1 MLGLI
6 VGESSLPNYVINKL
20 LKKNIE
26 FLILDLTK
34 SNIYKRYK
42 NSYSLKITEL
52 GKAISILKKNN
63 CKNVIFIGKVER
75 PDISLLKFDT
85 KALFYLP
92 RLFSAFKK
100 GDGNILKEIIKIFK
114 ENKLNVVNSMKFT
127 PELIFKDKSIN
138 KLKINN
144 ADKSSISKGVKII
157 KSLSKFDI
165 GQSVVINNGYVLA
178 IEGPEGTDET
188 IKRSLHLSKKYKL
201 KNKSILIKFPKANQ
215 DLRIDLPTIGFDTIK
230 NCIKANIKG
239 IAVKRSQNI
248 ILDKD
253 KIINL
258 VKKNNFFIIYIFN
271 FIKNT
276 I

>member
-114 ENKLNVVNSMKFT
+114 ENKLNVINSMKFT

-138 KLKINN
+138 KVKINN
-144 ADKSSISKGVKII
+144 TDKSSISKGVKII

-258 VKKNNFFIIYIFN
+258 AKKNNFFIISL
-271 FIKNT
+271 
-276 I
+276 

>member
-34 SNIYKRYK
+34 SNIYKKYK

-144 ADKSSISKGVKII
+144 TDKSSISKGVKII

-188 IKRSLHLSKKYKL
+188 IKRSLYLSKKYKL
-201 KNKSILIKFPKANQ
+201 KNKSILVKFPKANQ

-258 VKKNNFFIIYIFN
+258 VKKNNFFIISI
-271 FIKNT
+271 
-276 I
+276 

>member
-1 MLGLI
+1 MLALI
-6 VGESSLPNYVINKL
+6 VGESRLPNFVINKL
-20 LKKNIE
+20 LKKNVE

-34 SNIYKRYK
+34 SNIYKKYK

-52 GKAISILKKNN
+52 GKAISVLKKNN
-63 CKNVIFIGKVER
+63 CKNVIFLGKVER
-75 PDISLLKFDT
+75 PEISLLKFDR
-85 KALFYLP
+85 KVLFYLP

-100 GDGNILKEIIKIFK
+100 GDGNILKEVIKIFK

-127 PELIFKDKSIN
+127 PELIFKDKSIS

-144 ADKSSISKGVKII
+144 TDKSSISKGVRII

-201 KNKSILIKFPKANQ
+201 KNKSILVKFPKANQ

-239 IAVKRSQNI
+239 IALKRAQNI
-248 ILDKD
+248 VLDKD
-253 KIINL
+253 KIISL
-258 VKKNNFFIIYIFN
+258 VKKNNFFIISI
-271 FIKNT
+271 
-276 I
+276 

>member
-20 LKKNIE
+20 LKKNVE

-34 SNIYKRYK
+34 SYIYKRYK

-63 CKNVIFIGKVER
+63 CKNVIFVGKVER
-75 PDISLLKFDT
+75 PDISLLKFDR

-127 PELIFKDKSIN
+127 PELVFKDKSIN

-144 ADKSSISKGVKII
+144 IDKIIISKGVKII

-188 IKRSLHLSKKYKL
+188 IKRSLYLSKKYKL

-248 ILDKD
+248 MLDKD

-258 VKKNNFFIIYIFN
+258 VKKNNFFIISI
-271 FIKNT
+271 
-276 I
+276 

>member
-144 ADKSSISKGVKII
+144 TDKSSISKGVRII

-258 VKKNNFFIIYIFN
+258 AKKNNFFIISI
-271 FIKNT
+271 
-276 I
+276 

>member
-85 KALFYLP
+85 KALFYLS

-138 KLKINN
+138 KVKINN

-201 KNKSILIKFPKANQ
+201 KNKSILVKFPKANQ

-258 VKKNNFFIIYIFN
+258 FKKNNFFIISI
-271 FIKNT
+271 
-276 I
+276 

>member
-6 VGESSLPNYVINKL
+6 VGETNLPKFVIKEL
-20 LKKNIE
+20 LKKNVS

-34 SNIYKRYK
+34 SNIYKKYK

-52 GKAISILKKNN
+52 GKAISVFKKNN
-63 CKNVIFIGKVER
+63 CKNIIFIGKVER
-75 PDISLLKFDT
+75 PEISLLKFDR

-92 RLFSAFKK
+92 RLFSVFKK
-100 GDGNILKEIIKIFK
+100 GDGNILKEVIKIFK
-114 ENKLNVVNSMKFT
+114 ENKINVLNSMKFT
-127 PELIFKDKSIN
+127 PELIFKDESIN
-138 KLKINN
+138 KLKTND
-144 ADKSSISKGVKII
+144 ADNISISKGVSII
-157 KSLSKFDI
+157 KALSKFDI
-165 GQSVVINNGYVLA
+165 GQSVIINNGYVLA

-188 IKRSLHLSKKYKL
+188 IKRSLYLSKKYKL

-215 DLRIDLPTIGFDTIK
+215 DLRVDLPTIGLDTIK

-239 IAVKRSQNI
+239 IALKRSQNI

-258 VKKNNFFIIYIFN
+258 TKKNNFFIISI
-271 FIKNT
+271 
-276 I
+276 

>member
-6 VGESSLPNYVINKL
+6 VGESSLPNFVINKL

-34 SNIYKRYK
+34 SNIYKKYK

-75 PDISLLKFDT
+75 PEISLLKFDR

-138 KLKINN
+138 KVKINN
-144 ADKSSISKGVKII
+144 TDKSSISKGVRII

-201 KNKSILIKFPKANQ
+201 KNKSILVKFPKANQ

-258 VKKNNFFIIYIFN
+258 VKKNNFFIISI
-271 FIKNT
+271 
-276 I
+276 

>member
-6 VGESSLPNYVINKL
+6 VGESRLPNFVINKL
-20 LKKNIE
+20 LKKNVE

-34 SNIYKRYK
+34 SNIYKKYK

-52 GKAISILKKNN
+52 GKAISVLKKNN
-63 CKNVIFIGKVER
+63 CKNVIFLGKVER
-75 PDISLLKFDT
+75 PEISLLKFDR

-114 ENKLNVVNSMKFT
+114 ENKLNVVNSMKYT

-138 KLKINN
+138 KVKINN
-144 ADKSSISKGVKII
+144 TDKSSISKGVRII

-258 VKKNNFFIIYIFN
+258 VKKNNFFIISI
-271 FIKNT
+271 
-276 I
+276 

>member
-6 VGESSLPNYVINKL
+6 VGESSLPSFVINKL
-20 LKKNIE
+20 LKKNVD

-34 SNIYKRYK
+34 SNIYKKYK

-52 GKAISILKKNN
+52 GKAISVLKKNN

-75 PDISLLKFDT
+75 PEISLLKFDR

-92 RLFSAFKK
+92 RFFSAYKK

-127 PELIFKDKSIN
+127 PELIFNDKSIN
-138 KLKINN
+138 KVKINN
-144 ADKSSISKGVKII
+144 TDKSSISKGVRII

-215 DLRIDLPTIGFDTIK
+215 DLRIDLPTIGFGTIK

-258 VKKNNFFIIYIFN
+258 VKKNNFFIISI
-271 FIKNT
+271 
-276 I
+276 

>member
-6 VGESSLPNYVINKL
+6 VGESSLPKFVINKL
-20 LKKNIE
+20 LKKSVE
-26 FLILDLTK
+26 FIILDLTK
-34 SNIYKRYK
+34 SNIYKKYK

-52 GKAISILKKNN
+52 GKAITILKKNN
-63 CKNVIFIGKVER
+63 CNNIIFIGKVKR
-75 PDISLLKFDT
+75 PEISLLKFDR

-100 GDGNILKEIIKIFK
+100 GDGNILKEIIKIFN
-114 ENKLNVVNSMKFT
+114 ENKIKVLNSMKFT
-127 PELIFKDKSIN
+127 PELIFKDSNIN
-138 KLKINN
+138 KIKINN
-144 ADKSSISKGVKII
+144 SDKISIIKGVNII

-188 IKRSLHLSKKYKL
+188 IRRSSHLSKKYNL
-201 KNKSILIKFPKANQ
+201 KNKSILIKFPKAKQ
-215 DLRIDLPTIGFDTIK
+215 DLRVDLPTIGLDTVK

-258 VKKNNFFIIYIFN
+258 TKKNNFFIISL
-271 FIKNT
+271 
-276 I
+276 

>member
-6 VGESSLPNYVINKL
+6 VGESSLPNFVINKL
-20 LKKNIE
+20 LKKNID

-34 SNIYKRYK
+34 SNIYKKYK
-42 NSYSLKITEL
+42 NSHSLKITEL

-127 PELIFKDKSIN
+127 PELIFKEKSIN

-144 ADKSSISKGVKII
+144 TDKSSISKGVKII

-258 VKKNNFFIIYIFN
+258 VKKNNFFIISI
-271 FIKNT
+271 
-276 I
+276 

>member
-6 VGESSLPNYVINKL
+6 VGESSLPNFVINKL

-34 SNIYKRYK
+34 SYIYKRYK

-75 PDISLLKFDT
+75 PDISLLKFDR

-144 ADKSSISKGVKII
+144 TDKSSISKGVKII

-258 VKKNNFFIIYIFN
+258 VKKNNFFIISI
-271 FIKNT
+271 
-276 I
+276 

>member
-6 VGESSLPNYVINKL
+6 VGESSLPNFVINKL

-34 SNIYKRYK
+34 SNIYKKYK

-75 PDISLLKFDT
+75 PDISLLKFDR

-144 ADKSSISKGVKII
+144 TDKSSISKGVKII

-248 ILDKD
+248 ILDKN

-258 VKKNNFFIIYIFN
+258 VKKNNFFIISI
-271 FIKNT
+271 
-276 I
+276 

>member
-144 ADKSSISKGVKII
+144 TDKSSISKGIKII

-258 VKKNNFFIIYIFN
+258 AKKNNFFIISI
-271 FIKNT
+271 
-276 I
+276 

>member
-6 VGESSLPNYVINKL
+6 VGESSLPNFVINKL

-34 SNIYKRYK
+34 SYIYKRYK

-75 PDISLLKFDT
+75 PEISLLKFDR

-144 ADKSSISKGVKII
+144 TDKSSISKGVKII

-239 IAVKRSQNI
+239 IALKRSQNI

-258 VKKNNFFIIYIFN
+258 VKKNNFFIISI
-271 FIKNT
+271 
-276 I
+276 

>member
-6 VGESSLPNYVINKL
+6 VGESSLPRFIINKL
-20 LKKNIE
+20 LKKKVD
-26 FLILDLTK
+26 FLILDLTI
-34 SNIYKRYK
+34 SNIYKKYK
-42 NSYSLKITEL
+42 NSYCLKITEL

-63 CKNVIFIGKVER
+63 CKNIIFIGKVKR
-75 PDISLLKFDT
+75 PEFSLLKFDR

-100 GDGNILKEIIKIFK
+100 GDGTIIKEIIKIFK
-114 ENKLNVVNSMKFT
+114 EHKINVENSMKYT
-127 PELIFKDKSIN
+127 PELIFKDKAIN
-138 KLKINN
+138 KVKIKN
-144 ADKSSISKGVKII
+144 ADKSSISKGVSII

-178 IEGPEGTDET
+178 MEGPEGTDET
-188 IKRSLHLSKKYKL
+188 IKRSLYLSKKYKL
-201 KNKSILIKFPKANQ
+201 KNKSILVKFPKAKQ
-215 DLRIDLPTIGFDTIK
+215 DLRVDLPTIGLDTVK

-248 ILDKD
+248 ILDKN

-258 VKKNNFFIIYIFN
+258 TKKNNFFIISL
-271 FIKNT
+271 
-276 I
+276 

>member
-6 VGESSLPNYVINKL
+6 VGETSLPNFVINKL
-20 LKKNIE
+20 LRKNVE

-75 PDISLLKFDT
+75 PEISLLKFDR

-114 ENKLNVVNSMKFT
+114 ENKINVVNSMKFT

-138 KLKINN
+138 KVKINN
-144 ADKSSISKGVKII
+144 SDKSSITKGVNII

-165 GQSVVINNGYVLA
+165 GQSVVVNNGYVLA

-188 IKRSLHLSKKYKL
+188 IKRSLLLLKKYKL
-201 KNKSILIKFPKANQ
+201 KNKSILVKFPKAKQ
-215 DLRIDLPTIGFDTIK
+215 DLRVDLPTIGLDTIK

-258 VKKNNFFIIYIFN
+258 TQKNNFFIISL
-271 FIKNT
+271 
-276 I
+276 

>member
-6 VGESSLPNYVINKL
+6 VGESSLPNFVINKL
-20 LKKNIE
+20 LKKNID

-34 SNIYKRYK
+34 SNIYKKYK
-42 NSYSLKITEL
+42 NSHSLKITEL

-75 PDISLLKFDT
+75 PDISLLKFDR

-138 KLKINN
+138 KFKINN
-144 ADKSSISKGVKII
+144 TDKSSISKGVKII

-165 GQSVVINNGYVLA
+165 GQSVIINNGYVLA

-258 VKKNNFFIIYIFN
+258 VKKNNFFIISI
-271 FIKNT
+271 
-276 I
+276 

>member
-6 VGESSLPNYVINKL
+6 VGESRLPNFVINKL
-20 LKKNIE
+20 LRKNVE
-26 FLILDLTK
+26 FLILDLTR
-34 SNIYKRYK
+34 SNIYKKYK

-52 GKAISILKKNN
+52 GKAISLLKKNN
-63 CKNVIFIGKVER
+63 CKNVILIGKVKR
-75 PDISLLKFDT
+75 PEISLLKFDR

-114 ENKLNVVNSMKFT
+114 ENKINVVNSMKFT

-138 KLKINN
+138 KVKINN
-144 ADKSSISKGVKII
+144 TDKSSISKGVRII
-157 KSLSKFDI
+157 KALSKFDI

-258 VKKNNFFIIYIFN
+258 VKKNNFFIISI
-271 FIKNT
+271 
-276 I
+276 

>member
-144 ADKSSISKGVKII
+144 TDKSSISKGVKII

-201 KNKSILIKFPKANQ
+201 KNKSILVKFPKANQ

-258 VKKNNFFIIYIFN
+258 AKKNNFFIISI
-271 FIKNT
+271 
-276 I
+276 

>member
-6 VGESSLPNYVINKL
+6 VGESRLPNFVINKL
-20 LKKNIE
+20 LKKNVE

-34 SNIYKRYK
+34 SNIYKKYK

-52 GKAISILKKNN
+52 GKAISVLKKNN
-63 CKNVIFIGKVER
+63 CKNVIFLGKVER
-75 PDISLLKFDT
+75 PEISLLKFDR

-138 KLKINN
+138 KVIINN
-144 ADKSSISKGVKII
+144 TDKSSISKGVRII

-201 KNKSILIKFPKANQ
+201 KNKSILVKFPKANQ

-239 IAVKRSQNI
+239 IAVKRAQNI
-248 ILDKD
+248 FLDKD
-253 KIINL
+253 KIISL
-258 VKKNNFFIIYIFN
+258 VKKNNFFIISI
-271 FIKNT
+271 
-276 I
+276 

>member
-6 VGESSLPNYVINKL
+6 VGESSLPNFVINKL
-20 LKKNIE
+20 LKKNID

-34 SNIYKRYK
+34 SNIYKKYK
-42 NSYSLKITEL
+42 NSHSLKITEL

-144 ADKSSISKGVKII
+144 TDKSSISKGVKII

-178 IEGPEGTDET
+178 IEGPEGTDDT
-188 IKRSLHLSKKYKL
+188 IKRSLYLSKKYKL

-258 VKKNNFFIIYIFN
+258 SLIHI
-271 FIKNT
+271 
-276 I
+276 

>member
-6 VGESSLPNYVINKL
+6 VGESSLPRFVINKL
-20 LKKNIE
+20 LKKNVD

-34 SNIYKRYK
+34 SNIYKKYK
-42 NSYSLKITEL
+42 NCYSLKITEL

-63 CKNVIFIGKVER
+63 CKKIIFIGKVKR
-75 PDISLLKFDT
+75 PEISALKFDR

-92 RLFSAFKK
+92 RLYSAFKK
-100 GDGNILKEIIKIFK
+100 GDGNILNEVIKIFK
-114 ENKLNVVNSMKFT
+114 EHKINVVNSMKFT
-127 PELIFKDKSIN
+127 PELIFKDTNIN
-138 KLKINN
+138 KIRINN
-144 ADKSSISKGVKII
+144 ADTSSIIKGVNII
-157 KSLSKFDI
+157 RSLSKFDI

-188 IKRSLHLSKKYKL
+188 IKRSSHLLKKYKL

-215 DLRIDLPTIGFDTIK
+215 DLRVDLPTIGLDTIK

-253 KIINL
+253 KIKNL
-258 VKKNNFFIIYIFN
+258 TKKNNFFIISL
-271 FIKNT
+271 
-276 I
+276 

>member
-34 SNIYKRYK
+34 SYIYKRYK

-75 PDISLLKFDT
+75 PDISLLKFDR

-144 ADKSSISKGVKII
+144 TDKGSISKGVKII
-157 KSLSKFDI
+157 KSLSKYDI

-258 VKKNNFFIIYIFN
+258 VKKNNFFIISI
-271 FIKNT
+271 
-276 I
+276 

>member
-6 VGESSLPNYVINKL
+6 VGESSLPKFLINKL
-20 LKKNIE
+20 LKKNVE
-26 FLILDLTK
+26 FTILDLTK
-34 SNIYKRYK
+34 SNIYKKYK

-52 GKAISILKKNN
+52 GKAITILKKNN
-63 CKNVIFIGKVER
+63 CNNIIFIGKVKR
-75 PDISLLKFDT
+75 PEISLLKFDR

-100 GDGNILKEIIKIFK
+100 GDGNILKEIIKIFN
-114 ENKLNVVNSMKFT
+114 ENKIKVLNSMKFT
-127 PELIFKDKSIN
+127 PELIFKDSNIN
-138 KLKINN
+138 KIKINSS
-144 ADKSSISKGVKII
+144 DKISIIKGVNII

-188 IKRSLHLSKKYKL
+188 IKRSLLLLKKYKL
-201 KNKSILIKFPKANQ
+201 KNKSILVKFPKAKQ
-215 DLRIDLPTIGFDTIK
+215 DLRVDLPTIGLDTIK

-258 VKKNNFFIIYIFN
+258 TLKNNFFIISL
-271 FIKNT
+271 
-276 I
+276 

>member
-20 LKKNIE
+20 LKKKIE

-34 SNIYKRYK
+34 SYIYKRYK

-75 PDISLLKFDT
+75 PDISLLKFDR

-138 KLKINN
+138 KAKINN
-144 ADKSSISKGVKII
+144 TDKSSISKGVKII

-188 IKRSLHLSKKYKL
+188 IKRSLFLSKKYKL
-201 KNKSILIKFPKANQ
+201 KNKSILVKFPKANQ

-258 VKKNNFFIIYIFN
+258 VKKNNFFIISI
-271 FIKNT
+271 
-276 I
+276 

>member
-6 VGESSLPNYVINKL
+6 VGETSLPKFVIKKL
-20 LKKNIE
+20 LKKNVS

-34 SNIYKRYK
+34 SNIYKKYK

-52 GKAISILKKNN
+52 GKAISVFKKNN
-63 CKNVIFIGKVER
+63 CKNIIFIGKVER
-75 PDISLLKFDT
+75 PEISLLKFDR

-92 RLFSAFKK
+92 RLFSVFKK
-100 GDGNILKEIIKIFK
+100 GDGNILKEVIKIFK
-114 ENKLNVVNSMKFT
+114 ENKINVLNSMKFT
-127 PELIFKDKSIN
+127 PELIFKDESIN
-138 KLKINN
+138 ELKTND
-144 ADKSSISKGVKII
+144 ADNISISKGVSII
-157 KSLSKFDI
+157 KALSKFDI
-165 GQSVVINNGYVLA
+165 GQSVIINNGYVLA

-188 IKRSLHLSKKYKL
+188 IKRSLYLSKKYKL

-215 DLRIDLPTIGFDTIK
+215 DLRVDLPTIGLDTIK

-239 IAVKRSQNI
+239 IALKRSQNI

-258 VKKNNFFIIYIFN
+258 TKKNNFFIISI
-271 FIKNT
+271 
-276 I
+276 